1 MKLRGLIGVL
11 LFFGYTNVGAVE
23 EGAILP
29 SEQTHQ
35 QLEQMYTMDNQ
46 ASSPSLRSGPP
57 GGGGPPIGGTPIGE
71 LPILALITMSVGY
84 VMIRN
89 RKKQVN

>member
-1 MKLRGLIGVL
+1 MKLGKRVFGLVSLLSVL
-11 LFFGYTNVGAVE
+11 GCLTIFAQE
-23 EGAILP
+23 EISTLP

-71 LPILALITMSVGY
+71 IPIIALAITSIGY
-84 VMIRN
+84 AVL
-89 RKKQVN
+89 KKKN